1 MEWPQI
7 AQLRELVQH
16 EEEFDKIWNFFFD
29 HFGTNEKFA
38 KDGSAASTALIEELM
53 PLLEGIYNR
62 MVNRDV
68 MIAQLLLTE
77 VPGQKFFHGPCV
89 TDAGIG
95 CVLYF
100 ADLRMGM
107 VSLSPMQGTNLV
119 HYARFTTIPVPEN
132 HFTVTPRKRETS
144 H

>member
-1 MEWPQI
+1 MDWQ
-7 AQLRELVQH
+7 QLGKLRELVEH
-16 EEEFDKIWNFFFD
+16 EAEFDKIWSFFFD
-29 HFGTNEKFA
+29 ELGKDESFVKAGTHA
-38 KDGSAASTALIEELM
+38 PAALQDELL
-53 PLLEGIYNR
+53 PLLEGIYKR
-62 MVNRDV
+62 MVNDDV
-68 MIAQLLLTE
+68 MVGQLLLTE
-77 VPGQKFFHGPCV
+77 VPGQNFFHGPCI

-107 VSLSPMQGTNLV
+107 VSLTRQGQKLV
-119 HYARFTTIPVPEN
+119 HYARFTTIPVPDK